1 MKHCL
6 MLLYMGS
13 EFYYIEKR
21 GAICCGINPQPL
33 PPAFIARQPE
43 IKVALAGANQTHT
56 NAPG

>member
-1 MKHCL
+1 